1 NGYGGDDLSIVEL
14 NGNAGGS
21 TPVLEDG
28 GGAGSDTLV
37 LKGTDGNDTGR
48 AEASGPTTTLF
59 TLAGGASSTTV
70 TVAQAIESVSVYLRG
85 GGDHFAVR
93 SNNLPF
99 TLDGGSGNDWLA
111 VGSNGDELA
120 ATNTGGNLNAID
132 AALVVAGGSG
142 IDLLTVDGSGDP
154 VGHFGRLTSAALTG
168 LGLAPGGISYSG
180 LETLN
185 IALGTGSDM
194 MNVDSTAGG
203 VATLIDLG
211 PGNDTL
217 TIRSTAPLSTLTVN
231 GGPGA
236 DWFELV
242 AAAGTVIL
250 NGNDGDDVFE
260 LGSNAAFVLRNVDA
274 GGNVNGIAG
283 AVTIDG
289 GAPSASDSLYVDE
302 TGDASS
308 AGNDGTLTGATLT

>member
-1 NGYGGDDLSIVEL
+1 
-14 NGNAGGS
+14 
-21 TPVLEDG
+21 
-28 GGAGSDTLV
+28 
-37 LKGTDGNDTGR
+37 
-48 AEASGPTTTLF
+48 
-59 TLAGGASSTTV
+59 
-70 TVAQAIESVSVYLRG
+70 
-85 GGDHFAVR
+85 
-93 SNNLPF
+93 
-99 TLDGGSGNDWLA
+99 
-111 VGSNGDELA
+111 
-120 ATNTGGNLNAID
+120 
-132 AALVVAGGSG
+132 
-142 IDLLTVDGSGDP
+142 
-154 VGHFGRLTSAALTG
+154 
-168 LGLAPGGISYSG
+168 
-180 LETLN
+180 
-185 IALGTGSDM
+185 M

-211 PGNDTL
+211 PGNDTV

-231 GGPGA
+231 GGTGA

-260 LGSNAAFVLRNVDA
+260 LGSNAAFVPRNVDA

-308 AGNDGTLTGATLT
+308 AGNDGTLTGATLTGLGLGAGIAYAGIENLTIRLGAGSTRFDIRGAGCGLLKLTIS